1 MSSNSENYF
10 LDPEFYGVDPNK
22 ASEQYKNMN
31 KAAEEKRATLNK
43 DFCFNA
49 DYNIETGKYSC
60 PKCKNIEA
68 GNSRDIGHHW
78 ECMYYKTKYCQQ
90 NTQPLNLPIIN
101 PSQKSESSNLPTT
114 NLPTTNPSLNLPQN
128 SQSLPPINPLQ
139 SLISTNPYTKRKNT
153 GMRKKD
159 FGAENKKLGG
169 TQKRKRAKKNQK
181 KKTRRYRRKSVRRN
195 SH

>member
-1 MSSNSENYF
+1 MNS

-49 DYNIETGKYSC
+49 DYNAETKTYSC
-60 PKCKNIEA
+60 PICKNKEA
-68 GNSRDIGHHW
+68 GTSRDIGHHW

-90 NTQPLNLPIIN
+90 NPQPL
-101 PSQKSESSNLPTT
+101 K
-114 NLPTTNPSLNLPQN
+114 LPTTNPSTTNPSTTN
-128 SQSLPPINPLQ
+128 PSTTNPPPINLPPINPTTNLPQ
-139 SLISTNPYTKRKNT
+139 INPSQNFESLTSKYTNINPYTKRKNT
-153 GMRKKD
+153 G
-159 FGAENKKLGG
+159 NKKLGG

>member
-1 MSSNSENYF
+1 MNSESENYF
-10 LDPEFYGVDPNK
+10 LDPKIYGVDPNK

-49 DYNIETGKYSC
+49 DYNAETKTYSC
-60 PKCKNIEA
+60 PICKNKEA
-68 GNSRDIGHHW
+68 GTSRDIGHHW

-90 NTQPLNLPIIN
+90 NPTLKLPTINPSTTNPPLNLPPIN
-101 PSQKSESSNLPTT
+101 PTT
-114 NLPTTNPSLNLPQN
+114 NLPPINSTTNLPQ
-128 SQSLPPINPLQ
+128 INPSQ
-139 SLISTNPYTKRKNT
+139 NFESLTSKDTNINPYTKRKNT
-153 GMRKKD
+153 GMR
-159 FGAENKKLGG
+159 NKKLGG

-195 SH
+195 SN

>member
-1 MSSNSENYF
+1 MNS

-49 DYNIETGKYSC
+49 DYNAETKTYSC
-60 PKCKNIEA
+60 PICKNKEA
-68 GNSRDIGHHW
+68 GTSRDIGHHW

-90 NTQPLNLPIIN
+90 NPTLKLPTIN
-101 PSQKSESSNLPTT
+101 PSQKSQSS
-114 NLPTTNPSLNLPQN
+114 NLPTTNPSLNLPPINLPQN

-139 SLISTNPYTKRKNT
+139 NFESLTSKYTNINPYTKRKNT
-153 GMRKKD
+153 GMRR
-159 FGAENKKLGG
+159 NKILGG